1 MQLLRTVFFMMGIVS
16 FVSCKKVTTPAVD
29 CPPAST
35 VGITTN
41 SPVIVG
47 WPLTLTTEDDFS
59 FLYKWTGPN
68 GWEIDYN
75 YHASDAY
82 IQGKLVTTMA
92 DAGIYKVQR
101 RYSDGCV
108 FDDSIEKCDYGM
120 EINNIIH
127 FVELKGAKNN
137 KGLSQLLKS
146 IQETE
151 DIYSN
156 HEKKVRLIVSKR
168 KAPQFIDGKS
178 TRQIGLLIGSPLD
191 DESQN
196 FIIKE
201 KYFTEYIN

>member
-1 MQLLRTVFFMMGIVS
+1 MS
-16 FVSCKKVTTPAVD
+16 FADKIRNCSYSFSDECRIIRDPKGDSKSAYN
-29 CPPAST
+29 
-35 VGITTN
+35 IYN
-41 SPVIVG
+41 SRNAKYDLIK
-47 WPLTLTTEDDFS
+47 F
-59 FLYKWTGPN
+59 
-68 GWEIDYN
+68 
-75 YHASDAY
+75 
-82 IQGKLVTTMA
+82 
-92 DAGIYKVQR
+92 
-101 RYSDGCV
+101 DGCV